1 MTNKELSQL
10 YHLNREITEQQRRLA
25 ELESLAT
32 SCASRRITGMPSSK
46 ALVDKVADYAIEM
59 AELRTLIDLNLKKC
73 FYELNRLTR
82 YINAVDDSIMRQILS
97 LRHINGL
104 SWVQI
109 AFSLGGGNT
118 ADGVRMLHKRFLE
131 KNS

>member
-10 YHLNREITEQQRRLA
+10 YYLNREIVEQQRRMA
-25 ELESLAT
+25 ELESL
-32 SCASRRITGMPSSK
+32 SSSYASRITGMPHSK
-46 ALVDKVADYAIEM
+46 ALSDKVADYAIEM
-59 AELRTLIDLNLKKC
+59 ADLRTLIDINLRKC

-82 YINAVDDSIMRQILS
+82 YINSVDDSQMRQILS

-109 AFSLGGGNT
+109 AFSIGGNNT
-118 ADGVRMLHKRFLE
+118 ADSVRMAHKRFLE
-131 KNS
+131 KN

>member
-25 ELESLAT
+25 ELESLST
-32 SCASRRITGMPSSK
+32 SCTSRITGLPASK
-46 ALVDKVADYAIEM
+46 NLADKVADYAIEM

-82 YINAVDDSIMRQILS
+82 YINCVDDSLMRQILS

-109 AFSLGGGNT
+109 AFSLGGDNT
-118 ADGVRMLHKRFLE
+118 ADGVRMAHKRFLE
-131 KNS
+131 KN